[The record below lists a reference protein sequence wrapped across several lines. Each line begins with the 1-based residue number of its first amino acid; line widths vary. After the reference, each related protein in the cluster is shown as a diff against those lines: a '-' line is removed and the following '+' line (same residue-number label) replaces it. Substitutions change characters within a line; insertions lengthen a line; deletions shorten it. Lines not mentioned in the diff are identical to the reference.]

1 MLERR
6 ILMMP
11 LIRMGQRAMQRMLV
25 LPGEVHDL
33 RHFGFGYL
41 IGIDTTNTDPASM
54 HVQHDAGRFLATL
67 AKKTFENVHDELHR
81 RVVVIQHQY
90 LIHRRL
96 LRLRLWLDDD
106 AGTGSFLAASSVV
119 AHIDPGRWR

>member
-1 MLERR
+1 
-6 ILMMP
+6 
-11 LIRMGQRAMQRMLV
+11 MLV

-54 HVQHDAGRFLATL
+54 HMQHDAGRFLATL
-67 AKKTFENVHDELHR
+67 AKKTFEDVHDELYR
-81 RVVVIQHQY
+81 RVVVILHQY

-96 LRLRLWLDDD
+96 LRLRLCLVDY
-106 AGTGSFLAASSVV
+106 AGTGAFLASSSVV
-119 AHIDPGRWR
+119 AHFEPCRWQ